1 MTIHT
6 MPSIGKSFQTE
17 VFIMIAMCN
26 PTAAEEKIAP
36 HPSTESINLTELVN
50 GTDHA
55 LLESMA
61 PLVRRQCVALDLA
74 SVQRIDAAGVGALIK
89 LYAAACE
96 AGHCFTISNPS
107 HRVAEILA
115 LVGVDRILMSAN
127 AIHALHTQTCLDRP
141 AA

>member
-1 MTIHT
+1 
-6 MPSIGKSFQTE
+6 
-17 VFIMIAMCN
+17 MCN
-26 PTAAEEKIAP
+26 PTAAEVKIAP
-36 HPSTESINLTELVN
+36 CPSTESTNLTELVN
-50 GTDHA
+50 GNDQT

-96 AGHCFTISNPS
+96 AGHCFTVSNPS

-115 LVGVDRILMSAN
+115 LVGVDHFLMPAN
-127 AIHALHTQTCLDRP
+127 AVHAFHAESCLERP